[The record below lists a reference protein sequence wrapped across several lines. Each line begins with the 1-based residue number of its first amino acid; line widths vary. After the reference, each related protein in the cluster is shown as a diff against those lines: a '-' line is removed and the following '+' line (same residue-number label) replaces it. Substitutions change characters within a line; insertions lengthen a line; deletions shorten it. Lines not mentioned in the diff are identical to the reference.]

1 MRAGD
6 MKIMMYVPSGLEGL
20 LGVGGAEVST
30 RRLMY
35 ALRERGIESAVMVF
49 GYPTQVTGW
58 LSEYPVYFITPHT
71 DPCWHKPRTWASL
84 GRSVLQIHLTMR
96 KASANIVHL
105 QGAWGGIEAFAAAT
119 AVPRQWKLVAT
130 FHAYGD
136 IEAHRKNTWRRMSSR
151 FLMKTA
157 DAVVAVSHSLSREV
171 NRLLS
176 PKDKPVMVISN
187 GLEPFWFEVAGRA
200 GKSDPYILFVGR
212 LDPVKGIDTLIAA
225 WKKLKQKTK
234 APVSLWL
241 VGDGPEREALEK
253 MVETNGLQE
262 SVRFWGALQD
272 VHRLRELYAG
282 SIALVLPSRSEGLP
296 NVLLEAGACGT
307 ICVGSRLGGI
317 PEVIVDGETGF
328 LFAPGDADALCDALL
343 RVLALSDA
351 ERARMSAQAR
361 GHIRQNFSMDAV
373 AERYI
378 EVYRQVLGRCRVK
391 Q

>member
-1 MRAGD
+1 
-6 MKIMMYVPSGLEGL
+6 
-20 LGVGGAEVST
+20 
-30 RRLMY
+30 
-35 ALRERGIESAVMVF
+35 
-49 GYPTQVTGW
+49 
-58 LSEYPVYFITPHT
+58 
-71 DPCWHKPRTWASL
+71 
-84 GRSVLQIHLTMR
+84 
-96 KASANIVHL
+96 
-105 QGAWGGIEAFAAAT
+105 
-119 AVPRQWKLVAT
+119 
-130 FHAYGD
+130 
-136 IEAHRKNTWRRMSSR
+136 
-151 FLMKTA
+151 
-157 DAVVAVSHSLSREV
+157 
-171 NRLLS
+171 
-176 PKDKPVMVISN
+176 
-187 GLEPFWFEVAGRA
+187 
-200 GKSDPYILFVGR
+200 

-253 MVETNGLQE
+253 MAETNGLQE
-262 SVRFWGALQD
+262 SVRFWGAIQD

-282 SIALVLPSRSEGLP
+282 AMALVLPSRSEGLG

-328 LFAPGDADALCDALL
+328 LFEPGDADALCDALL

-378 EVYRQVLGRCRVK
+378 EVYRQVLGR
-391 Q
+391 